1 MEWVKEDNQQRDRQ
15 ELLDR
20 LAGAQT
26 PSEAASA
33 RAAAD
38 SWLAEHPDDGDVRQA
53 RERLAAAEVEED
65 LDLEEGSPT

>member
-1 MEWVKEDNQQRDRQ
+1 MEEDSQRLGRQ

-26 PSEAASA
+26 PSEVASV
-33 RAAAD
+33 RTAAD
-38 SWLAEHPDDGDVRQA
+38 NWLAEHPDDGDVRQA